1 MTKWKEWIIFGAVS
15 IILLVVLPF
24 LNTLP
29 NDSMFWLPDYYLNLF
44 GKYLSLAIMAMGLGL
59 LWGYAGILSLGQAV
73 FFGLGAYSIGMHLML
88 NIGAEG
94 SKYGDPLRPDFMVW
108 VQIMELP
115 WYWPP
120 YRSFAFAV
128 AATVLVPMLFALLF
142 GYLMFR
148 SRIQGVYIAIVTQA
162 LAFGAWLLFSRNE
175 TGLGGT
181 NGLTD
186 YKTVLGYS
194 LLAPSTQRVL
204 YIITAVCLLGTYAL
218 LLWLTRG
225 KMGHILR
232 AIRDGENRLRFL
244 GYSIT
249 GFKMFVFALSA
260 GLAGLAGALYVPQVG
275 IITPAQIGVMP
286 SLEVVVWVAVG
297 GRESLIGGPLG
308 AVLISGLRSYLT
320 TVAPTL
326 WPFVLGSLF
335 VATVLLFPQ
344 GVVGIP
350 KQIERFMQR
359 SGSRRISGSRR
370 TPLSAAASGP
380 TEQPEKLLLDGEEV
394 KAAEGHVSAGAV
406 ARHLFGSRVEGN
418 GAKKVDGGLATDQLD
433 KREEPILRLEN
444 VTVSFEGFLALR
456 DLNFSLMDGELRF
469 VIGPNGAGKTTMLD
483 VICGKVK
490 PTKGRVIFGQVNNLL
505 TLQEH
510 EVANIGIGRKFQTP
524 TVFPYH
530 TVSDNLL
537 LSLKTRKTV
546 GAELAA
552 LRARQNQADLLE
564 ILEFVG
570 LGHHTQTFAGVLSHG
585 QRQWLEIAMLL
596 GQEPKLLLVD
606 EPVAGMTGR
615 ERDKTGLLLEAIA
628 REHATV
634 LVIEHDMEFVRHFS
648 NTVTV
653 LHEGSLLCEGKM
665 QEVQK
670 DPRVLEVYLGREEEE
685 HAADR

>member
-1 MTKWKEWIIFGAVS
+1 MSKWKEWTIFGAVS
-15 IILLVVLPF
+15 ILLVVVLPF

-29 NDSMFWLPDYYLNLF
+29 RESAFYLPDYYLNLF
-44 GKYLSLAIMAMGLGL
+44 GKYLSLGIMALGLGL

-73 FFGLGAYSIGMHLML
+73 FFGLGGYSIGMYLMF

-94 SKYGDPLRPDFMVW
+94 SKYGDPNRPDFMVW

-120 YRSFAFAV
+120 YRSFAFAI
-128 AATVLVPMLFALLF
+128 ASSVLLPALVALLF

-148 SRIQGVYIAIVTQA
+148 RRIQGVYIAIVTQA
-162 LAFGAWLLFSRNE
+162 AAFAAWLIFVRNE

-186 YKTVLGYS
+186 YKTILGYS
-194 LLAPSTQRVL
+194 LLDPSTQRGL
-204 YIITAVCLLGTYAL
+204 YIVTAVCLLGTYAL

-225 KMGHILR
+225 KMGHIFR

-244 GYSIT
+244 GYSIH
-249 GFKMFVFALSA
+249 GYQMFVFALAAS
-260 GLAGLAGALYVPQVG
+260 LAGLAGALYVPQVG
-275 IITPAQIGVMP
+275 IITPSQIGVLP

-297 GRESLIGGPLG
+297 GREALIGGPLG
-308 AVLISGLRSYLT
+308 AVLVSGLRSYLT

-335 VATVLLFPQ
+335 VAVVLFFPQ
-344 GVVGIP
+344 GIVGIP
-350 KQIERFMQR
+350 NQIQRFMHR
-359 SGSRRISGSRR
+359 SGWRVMPGSRRA
-370 TPLSAAASGP
+370 PLSAAAASGP
-380 TEQPEKLLLDGEEV
+380 SEHEVEE
-394 KAAEGHVSAGAV
+394 EGKVPGGAV
-406 ARHLFGSRVEGN
+406 TAGSVAHHLFGSSVGGN
-418 GAKKVDGGLATDQLD
+418 GRGEGRQVGEQAV
-433 KREEPILRLEN
+433 REEPILQLDN

-456 DLNFSLMDGELRF
+456 DLNFSLTDGELRF

-483 VICGKVK
+483 VVCGKVK
-490 PTKGRVIFGQVNNLL
+490 PIKGKVVFGPVGTGSNLL
-505 TLQEH
+505 ALEEH

-524 TVFPYH
+524 TVFPRH
-530 TVSDNLL
+530 TVYDNLF
-537 LSLKTRKTV
+537 LSLKARKTV
-546 GAELAA
+546 VGTFAEL
-552 LRARQNQADLLE
+552 RASQKQEELLE

-570 LGHHTQTFAGVLSHG
+570 LGLHAHTFAGVLSHG

-596 GQEPKLLLVD
+596 AQEPKLLLVD

-634 LVIEHDMEFVRHFS
+634 LVIEHDMEFVRNFS

-653 LHEGSLLCEGKM
+653 LHEGTLLCEGKM
-665 QEVQK
+665 QDVQN
-670 DPRVLEVYLGREEEE
+670 DPRVLDVYLGREEEE
-685 HAADR
+685 AHAANK